1 MSEQVALAVSAL
13 TGFTI
18 AFVTLLI
25 VRALGLRGLR
35 KLTAR
40 SAESSASVF
49 YEGLRWPSLVWSF
62 ATSLA
67 VAVRASEL
75 PDRITAPVSRAIEVF
90 VILSVTVAAASVLS
104 ALSRYALERV
114 KSPLSGNGLLNGLI
128 RSTVFIAGGLMLLSH
143 LGIAIGPLLT
153 ALGIGGLAVALAFKD
168 TFENLFSGINL
179 LIDRSIEVGDR
190 IKIEQ
195 NYEGRVVDIGWRTT
209 KLLLDDAA
217 ILVIPNTRL
226 AQGVT
231 VNRKRQPTPAA
242 SATPPSA

>member
-1 MSEQVALAVSAL
+1 MSEQLALTVSAL
-13 TGFTI
+13 TGFSI
-18 AFVTLLI
+18 AFAALLI

-35 KLTAR
+35 KVIAR
-40 SAESSASVF
+40 RASSPAFVF
-49 YEGLRWPSLVWSF
+49 YEGLKWPSLVWCF

-67 VAVRASEL
+67 VAVRVSEL
-75 PDRITAPVSRAIEVF
+75 PERITSPVGRAIEIF
-90 VILSVTVAAASVLS
+90 VILSVTVAAATVLS

-114 KSPLSGNGLLNGLI
+114 KSPLSSNGLLNGLI
-128 RSTVFIAGGLMLLSH
+128 RSTVFISGGLMLLSH

-179 LIDRSIEVGDR
+179 LIDRSVELGDR

-209 KLLLDDAA
+209 KLLLDDDA

-226 AQGVT
+226 AQGIT

-242 SATPPSA
+242 SAAPPAV

>member
-1 MSEQVALAVSAL
+1 MSEQLALTVSAL
-13 TGFTI
+13 TGFSI
-18 AFVTLLI
+18 ALAALLL

-35 KLTAR
+35 KVIAR
-40 SAESSASVF
+40 RASSPASVF
-49 YEGLRWPSLVWSF
+49 YEGLKWPSLVWCF

-67 VAVRASEL
+67 VAVRVSEL
-75 PDRITAPVSRAIEVF
+75 PERITSLVGRAIEIF
-90 VILSVTVAAASVLS
+90 VILSVTVAAATVLS

-114 KSPLSGNGLLNGLI
+114 KSPLSSNGLLNGLI
-128 RSTVFIAGGLMLLSH
+128 RSTVFISGGLMLLSH

-179 LIDRSIEVGDR
+179 LIDRSIELGDR

-195 NYEGRVVDIGWRTT
+195 NFEGRVVDIGWRTT
-209 KLLLDDAA
+209 KLLLDDDA

-226 AQGVT
+226 AQGIT
-231 VNRKRQPTPAA
+231 VNRKRQPTSAV
-242 SATPPSA
+242 SATPPAV